1 MREETVRKQAW
12 FEAVVRAL
20 QPGALPAGFDE
31 AGRAWR
37 REGWGRGFRP
47 WREFWALRAAG
58 AVVHQDLGSGE
69 VRARAVEVLGLRL
82 PADAEEWAGRLRG
95 NALYRQNYLLLAF
108 GAALLCCAG
117 TSFACGAALL
127 GVAAAGVLR
136 SDDLLGGFALFLEER
151 SGGQRA
157 PLVWNAER
165 AAGLPRR
172 AASTGLLA
180 AAGALLL
187 GAAELGLFLE
197 ALLRAAWL
205 ALLLTAAHA
214 SLRPVDLSSMA
225 GNLVSDLRSSK
236 SRGDVA
242 DALKQGWGA
251 AKQAVDEAAKSAGD
265 FTVFTTFTGTEG
277 QQQAGGAGGAAG
289 GQGGGDGGTGDSEP
303 SPPKLPPP

>member
-1 MREETVRKQAW
+1 M
-12 FEAVVRAL
+12 
-20 QPGALPAGFDE
+20 
-31 AGRAWR
+31 
-37 REGWGRGFRP
+37 
-47 WREFWALRAAG
+47 
-58 AVVHQDLGSGE
+58 HQDLGSGE

-95 NALYRQNYLLLAF
+95 NALYRKNYLLLAF

-117 TSFACGAALL
+117 ASFACGAALL

-165 AAGLPRR
+165 AAGVPRR
-172 AASTGLLA
+172 AASSGLLA
-180 AAGALLL
+180 ASAALLL
-187 GAAELGLFLE
+187 GAAELGLFLG

-265 FTVFTTFTGTEG
+265 FTVFTTFTGAGG
-277 QQQAGGAGGAAG
+277 QEPAAGGGAGGPGGEGSSGSGSGAEAG
-289 GQGGGDGGTGDSEP
+289 GGGAGGSRR